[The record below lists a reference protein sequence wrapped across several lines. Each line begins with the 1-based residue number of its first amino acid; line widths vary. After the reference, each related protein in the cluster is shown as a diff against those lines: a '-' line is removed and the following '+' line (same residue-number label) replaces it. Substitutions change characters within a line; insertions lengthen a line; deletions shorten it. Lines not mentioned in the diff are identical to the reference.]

1 MFKTIKTDLLV
12 VGGGLSGCFAAIAAK
27 RTSPYIQVWLV
38 EKQGFLGGMATSGYV
53 FPFMPY
59 YTTAQGG
66 GYKRLSGGLFKEMLD
81 RAHIYG
87 YTEEKALNEDFY
99 SRFDPI
105 MLRCLLDTMLLEAG
119 VEVLFHSIVNK
130 VNAENNIMVNNDD
143 EQNSKRITGVIAQ
156 TKAGEIEF
164 KPTVVI
170 DATGDADIV
179 YHAGGIVKKGRE
191 SDGLTQPATL
201 MFRIGN
207 IGELAAKRRVI
218 NKLIKKEKAKGNPLT
233 PRDNCLM
240 FLGNN
245 NRERHF
251 NQTRVAG
258 FDPTD
263 PFEMSK
269 AELEGRMQAERFIRF
284 LREKVPGYEKST
296 LSSMGSQI
304 GARETRRIIGEYIL
318 TEKDLL
324 SCTEFPDRI
333 ALGNYPIDIH
343 DPKGSAT
350 SVFSP
355 FPKGKW
361 YSVPYRSLVPIG
373 MDNILIAGRPI
384 SADHVAHSAIRI
396 MSICSTI
403 GHAAGVSVG
412 IQFNKYPELPLKELN
427 IKEIQDELRKQGAI
441 LE

>member
-38 EKQGFLGGMATSGYV
+38 EKQGFLGGMATAGYV
-53 FPFMPY
+53 FPFMRY

-130 VNAENNIMVNNDD
+130 VNAENNIMLNNDD

-179 YHAGGIVKKGRE
+179 YHAGGVSFSESKEHLQKQGTETLVKLHPDYMDCIRKHLTEDPARHLRLAVDSARKRVSAQERQKFVKKACTKLLEKVCYPKTFSMLAGLSFAWIVK
-191 SDGLTQPATL
+191 
-201 MFRIGN
+201 I
-207 IGELAAKRRVI
+207 IIKR
-218 NKLIKKEKAKGNPLT
+218 KT
-233 PRDNCLM
+233 
-240 FLGNN
+240 
-245 NRERHF
+245 
-251 NQTRVAG
+251 
-258 FDPTD
+258 
-263 PFEMSK
+263 
-269 AELEGRMQAERFIRF
+269 
-284 LREKVPGYEKST
+284 
-296 LSSMGSQI
+296 
-304 GARETRRIIGEYIL
+304 
-318 TEKDLL
+318 
-324 SCTEFPDRI
+324 
-333 ALGNYPIDIH
+333 
-343 DPKGSAT
+343 
-350 SVFSP
+350 
-355 FPKGKW
+355 
-361 YSVPYRSLVPIG
+361 
-373 MDNILIAGRPI
+373 
-384 SADHVAHSAIRI
+384 
-396 MSICSTI
+396 
-403 GHAAGVSVG
+403 
-412 IQFNKYPELPLKELN
+412 
-427 IKEIQDELRKQGAI
+427 
-441 LE
+441 